1 MRVAPAQDLSDVAR
15 SIRPIMCDEETHEVE
30 TVDIPRLT
38 LASAVDLLEDY
49 WDEMEQADATGP
61 YLNNLPGTVE
71 QLKQRLREE

>member
-1 MRVAPAQDLSDVAR
+1 
-15 SIRPIMCDEETHEVE
+15 MCDEERHEVE

-49 WDEMEQADATGP
+49 RDEMEQADATGP
-61 YLNNLPGTVE
+61 YLNNLSGTVE